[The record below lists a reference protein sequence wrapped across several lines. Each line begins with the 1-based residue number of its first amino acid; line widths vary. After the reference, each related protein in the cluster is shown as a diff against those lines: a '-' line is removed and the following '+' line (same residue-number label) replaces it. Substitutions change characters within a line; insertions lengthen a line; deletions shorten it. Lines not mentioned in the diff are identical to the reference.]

1 MVRRSSLGRVRMK
14 GVVCFFLFWG
24 SWWPMLVSRLDVF
37 WRVQRQCHS
46 RGYVMVGIGGMSV
59 LIDGDEVSRSEN
71 YSGIH
76 FVYICSH

>member
-1 MVRRSSLGRVRMK
+1 
-14 GVVCFFLFWG
+14 
-24 SWWPMLVSRLDVF
+24 MLVSRLDVF

-59 LIDGDEVSRSEN
+59 LVDGDEVSRGEN